1 MWGIIMDILMRLDR
15 VTKTYNMGEIKVNAL
30 RETSLNVFQGEILVI
45 LGPSGPGKSTLLNIM
60 GGMDLPTTG
69 EMFFLNENLSRAGDK
84 RLTYYRRNEIGF
96 VFQFYNLIPDLTARE
111 NVELAA
117 DLVDEPLVVEDVRW
131 RWSRWVSR
139 FISV

>member
-1 MWGIIMDILMRLDR
+1 MRLDR

>member
-1 MWGIIMDILMRLDR
+1 MDILMRLDR